1 MAPSIEPGFG
11 IGVEE
16 GGSVKVIVAEG
27 LKVGVE
33 VEEGATVGV
42 PVGCPDVGEGS

>member
-16 GGSVKVIVAEG
+16 GGGVKVIVAEG
-27 LKVGVE
+27 PKVGVK
-33 VEEGATVGV
+33 VEEGTTVGV
-42 PVGCPDVGEGS
+42 PVGCANVGEES